1 MGFFAMVG
9 SGLLGLILLVL
20 GGMRVKNNKA
30 WTISILTGLTTN
42 LSEISTS
49 CLLIKLAVGIDMA

>member
-1 MGFFAMVG
+1 MGFLAMVG

-30 WTISILTGLTTN
+30 
-42 LSEISTS
+42 
-49 CLLIKLAVGIDMA
+49 